1 MLSSFFSCFA
11 HLPQPLLMVG
21 MGGTGETVLMAA
33 TDRMVRLAS
42 ALRAAR
48 VVRVAQIQIG
58 RENFIFRV
66 QKSNAIPAS
75 RMQ

>member
-1 MLSSFFSCFA
+1 M
-11 HLPQPLLMVG
+11 PQPLLMVG
-21 MGGTGETVLMAA
+21 MGVTGETVLMAA

-66 QKSNAIPAS
+66 QKSNAILAS